1 MVARPRSSNGQSADD
16 VHGNGVGGIR
26 GCEFDS
32 CRGHMPQPKHALV
45 RTDDNGRAVT
55 RRGDAVKRI
64 AAGGANSNRSESVE
78 AEALRRGDETFGRPR
93 AMPRAD

>member
-1 MVARPRSSNGQSADD
+1 MVAGPGVRPT
-16 VHGNGVGGIR
+16 HGKAPG
-26 GCEFDS
+26 DS
-32 CRGHMPQPKHALV
+32 GATGFKSLTGHMPQPKHALV

-55 RRGDAVKRI
+55 RRADAVKRI